1 MIHTCAVIGD
11 AFPAVL
17 AGVQRG
23 DERSFDQL
31 YRDSNPALVRYL
43 RILDP
48 RTADDVAAETW
59 ISVVR
64 SIKRFAG
71 DEPGWRSWLFT
82 IARRRSVEETR
93 RVMRRVPTVDLPEG
107 HPDADGPPVRDTAED
122 ALQNLD
128 TRAALAA
135 VAQLPRLQAEVVVL
149 RVVAGLDVARVA
161 EVVGRSPGAVRV
173 AAHRGV
179 QNLAKILAER
189 GVTQ

>member
-1 MIHTCAVIGD
+1 MIGD
-11 AFPAVL
+11 AFPVVL

-43 RILDP
+43 RVLDP

-64 SIKRFAG
+64 SITRFTG
-71 DEPGWRSWLFT
+71 DESGWRSWLFT

-93 RVMRRVPTVDLPEG
+93 RMMRRVPTVDLPAG
-107 HPDADGPPVRDTAED
+107 HPDGDGPPVRDSAED
-122 ALQNLD
+122 ALQNID

-135 VAQLPRLQAEVVVL
+135 VAKLPRLQAEVVVL

-179 QNLAKILAER
+179 QNLTKILADR